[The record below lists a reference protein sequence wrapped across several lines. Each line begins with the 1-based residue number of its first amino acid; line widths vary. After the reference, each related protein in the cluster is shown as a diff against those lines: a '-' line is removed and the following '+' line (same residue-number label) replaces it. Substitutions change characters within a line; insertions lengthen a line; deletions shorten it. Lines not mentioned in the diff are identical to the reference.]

1 MKTFATLAAVAAA
14 IAVVPAAAQDA
25 VEIYF
30 GDLDV
35 ASAAGTQVLGERLE
49 AGADTIC
56 VRPDNRNL
64 KGMVAWKEC
73 KEAVVTSGVEQLASK
88 GIQLDATLIA
98 AN

>member
-14 IAVVPAAAQDA
+14 IAAVPAAAQDT

-35 ASAAGTQVLGERLE
+35 ASATGTQVLGERLE
-49 AGADTIC
+49 AGADAIC